1 MEKRN
6 GQGAIVS
13 FDPDVRDGPRKLSES
28 AVARR
33 EYGSFPGGAGRT
45 MLKIEAIIR
54 PEKLESVQGKLR
66 RIGYPGMMVT
76 EMEGHGR
83 QKGLH
88 PDWPSAMRV
97 NFLPKTKLEIVV
109 ENKDKAKVIQAVVSG
124 ARTGEMGDGK
134 IFVSEVKDAIRIRT
148 GERGARAVSKKENIS
163 EVRLRRG

>member
-1 MEKRN
+1 
-6 GQGAIVS
+6 
-13 FDPDVRDGPRKLSES
+13 
-28 AVARR
+28 
-33 EYGSFPGGAGRT
+33 

-54 PEKLESVQGKLR
+54 PEKLEPVQLKLR

-88 PDWPSAMRV
+88 SDWPEGLRV
-97 NFLPKTKLEIVV
+97 NFLPKTKMEIVV
-109 ENKDKAKVIQAVVSG
+109 ENRDRDKVIKAILSG

-148 GERGARAVSKKENIS
+148 GERGAKAISKKE
-163 EVRLRRG
+163 VTA